1 MKEKSK
7 FGKAMY
13 KLVWG
18 EGTELGD
25 CIFYTIF
32 TLAILT
38 LIWLVTFEKW
48 FGFHIGFV
56 LIPWAAVVVLIWR
69 EFTKTGRKKKS
80 AKAAR
85 QQRDIQKT

>member
-1 MKEKSK
+1 MKQRSK

-18 EGTELGD
+18 DGTELGD

-38 LIWLVTFEKW
+38 LLWLITIEKW
-48 FGFHIGFV
+48 LGLHVGFV

-69 EFTKTGRKKKS
+69 EFAKTSMKKRS
-80 AKAAR
+80 AKTVK
-85 QQRDIQKT
+85 QQRNHGKT